1 MLHAEDS
8 VEEIATKRQG
18 IVREAPKLK
27 TDTLRWRVEFL
38 HNKRLEVNYFT
49 DIAELRLVLCPAKK
63 R

>member
-1 MLHAEDS
+1 MLHAGDS

-18 IVREAPKLK
+18 IVREVLKLK

-38 HNKRLEVNYFT
+38 HNRKLEVNYFT
-49 DIAELRLVLCPAKK
+49 NVAELRLVRCPHKK